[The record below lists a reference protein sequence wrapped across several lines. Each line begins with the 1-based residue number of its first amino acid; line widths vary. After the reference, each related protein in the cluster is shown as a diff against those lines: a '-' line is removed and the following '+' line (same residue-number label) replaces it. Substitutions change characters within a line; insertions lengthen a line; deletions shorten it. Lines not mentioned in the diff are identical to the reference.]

1 MDEELNAHQKLVL
14 MAMAEMGAV
23 SEETQVTMEEI
34 IGYVADE
41 IAPKLLDQCSTL
53 RAELAAR
60 DAEIARLRKE
70 TVEDRLAELCVLP
83 NVENVSLEPPT
94 GCGCC
99 YDANQWKCYWD
110 GFGGYGEGN
119 TAIEAIDS
127 AIRAALGDKP

>member
-1 MDEELNAHQKLVL
+1 
-14 MAMAEMGAV
+14 
-23 SEETQVTMEEI
+23 
-34 IGYVADE
+34 
-41 IAPKLLDQCSTL
+41 
-53 RAELAAR
+53 
-60 DAEIARLRKE
+60 LRKE